1 METGN
6 YDYEVG
12 DVVYL
17 YYTVVTKEGTCNRQ
31 GTCPARYL
39 GEFKDRFDMA
49 GTTYCFTPIRSAK
62 PYAIVRF
69 KPEKVN
75 GKTLSRVIPFGSKP
89 RCYGKVK
96 R

>member
-17 YYTVVTKEGTCNRQ
+17 HYTVVTKEGTRSRR

-62 PYAIVRF
+62 PYTIVRF
-69 KPEKVN
+69 KPEEVN
-75 GKTLSRVIPFGSKP
+75 GEILSSVVPFIVKP
-89 RCYGKVK
+89 LCYGKVK
-96 R
+96 C